1 MSTSIKATF
10 ATIVNGLIDFASK
23 IPGVNKLLGLDKHR
37 MEVPESLGKGHIPT
51 PEEQLERLGQL
62 KARSDFKKNNPDI
75 APNFVL
81 DDAAWKNTEQFTMP
95 YQEKFPDNRPEESVW
110 ARQSRERKERSD
122 ARRDSREG
130 REPRIPKGINR
141 GLTMGMEM
149 DTEIPIST
157 FTPATPQSIQ
167 TSQKTVAQTEQSVD
181 SLIADKENREKENE
195 LLRKI
200 LVTLES
206 DRKKAIQIQNRTS
219 VEMDGKALGEAVTAA
234 AGRQ

>member
-1 MSTSIKATF
+1 
-10 ATIVNGLIDFASK
+10 
-23 IPGVNKLLGLDKHR
+23 
-37 MEVPESLGKGHIPT
+37 
-51 PEEQLERLGQL
+51 
-62 KARSDFKKNNPDI
+62 
-75 APNFVL
+75 
-81 DDAAWKNTEQFTMP
+81 
-95 YQEKFPDNRPEESVW
+95 
-110 ARQSRERKERSD
+110 
-122 ARRDSREG
+122 
-130 REPRIPKGINR
+130 
-141 GLTMGMEM
+141 MGMEM